1 MFKFAAKLQILLIL
15 FPIDA
20 GKDQQEVSGG
30 RLGGKRK
37 RQSLESP
44 EHPLELHQE
53 ADASGTRRGS

>member
-1 MFKFAAKLQILLIL
+1 ML
-15 FPIDA
+15 FTIDA

-44 EHPLELHQE
+44 EHPLDDYLATNFTKKLTQAERDE
-53 ADASGTRRGS
+53 ARSCT